1 MIVPNVHDQYS
12 RLLPLIWRQNSLRK
26 GLVHQLAYSDEWVAA
41 IVVIVD
47 RFARQELNPLRFF
60 FDECVDSVDMTG
72 NRRVV
77 VETAG
82 EGRVR
87 VPSDDFLRL
96 GHPYAIALI
105 NKMPIVWRALFPVMG
120 GVDPEHFL
128 AGRRAPFKGVHATA
142 IGIIYV
148 SHEFFS
154 ESNLTIVKRS
164 GDCPLPV
171 TFDRCRINRDSDP
184 IRETAI
190 EQLDA
195 GPDAAADERVEDAEQ
210 YPGGAADE
218 RIEDAEQ
225 HPAFVAEL
233 KAALRELKEYAEQ
246 LQARV
251 AELETVAAPLVAV
264 LLMPGVKAMLANRF
278 HPEKHPEA
286 NPEQRAA
293 YDEAMRV
300 INEAYAVIGELRE
313 IGLDQRDAAE
323 PLGLDAD
330 NAEYPARWAVGLD
343 GFHPRRLA
351 ELRAGQDL
359 AFLRQHGVAP

>member
-60 FDECVDSVDMTG
+60 FNECVDSVDMTG

-128 AGRRAPFKGVHATA
+128 A
-142 IGIIYV
+142 
-148 SHEFFS
+148 
-154 ESNLTIVKRS
+154 
-164 GDCPLPV
+164 
-171 TFDRCRINRDSDP
+171 
-184 IRETAI
+184 
-190 EQLDA
+190 
-195 GPDAAADERVEDAEQ
+195 
-210 YPGGAADE
+210 
-218 RIEDAEQ
+218 
-225 HPAFVAEL
+225 
-233 KAALRELKEYAEQ
+233 
-246 LQARV
+246 
-251 AELETVAAPLVAV
+251 
-264 LLMPGVKAMLANRF
+264 
-278 HPEKHPEA
+278 
-286 NPEQRAA
+286 
-293 YDEAMRV
+293 
-300 INEAYAVIGELRE
+300 
-313 IGLDQRDAAE
+313 
-323 PLGLDAD
+323 
-330 NAEYPARWAVGLD
+330 
-343 GFHPRRLA
+343 
-351 ELRAGQDL
+351 
-359 AFLRQHGVAP
+359 